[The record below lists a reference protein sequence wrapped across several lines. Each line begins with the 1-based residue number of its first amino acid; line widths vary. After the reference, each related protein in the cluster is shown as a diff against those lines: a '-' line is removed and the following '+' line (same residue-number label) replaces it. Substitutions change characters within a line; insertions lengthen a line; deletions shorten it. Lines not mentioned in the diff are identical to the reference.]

1 MFTSSL
7 AEMTEKEVLARK
19 IFPKPLTEEVI
30 LLPRQASTFLQFI
43 LLWEYCLDVLGASK
57 EMLLPLSLHV
67 LGYFLCGSTWGN
79 VSSVR
84 APATELSYYSSV
96 FNQYHFDI
104 YK

>member
-1 MFTSSL
+1 MFISSL

-30 LLPRQASTFLQFI
+30 LLPREALTSLQSI
-43 LLWEYCLDVLGASK
+43 LLWECLEVLGASK
-57 EMLLPLSLHV
+57 EMLLPLSLHA

-79 VSSVR
+79 VSSVQ
-84 APATELSYYSSV
+84 APATELPYYSSA